1 MKKIR
6 THYENLQ
13 VVENASIEAIKGAYK
28 YLSQRWHPDK
38 NPDQREQAERITQM
52 INEAYAVLSD
62 PVRRRAHD
70 EWIAA
75 QRTEQ
80 RRQTE
85 ERVSP
90 EAEQRRQAE
99 ERAAREAQEAEQ
111 RRQAEERAAREAQQ
125 AEQRRQAERHRQTQE
140 PMPSRWQRYVFV
152 ISPLALL
159 GLYGLSIFIADR
171 YEVRGRN
178 GDIIYD
184 TTTQLEWQRCSL
196 GQTWNGRTCAGE
208 ANRYTWDQARA
219 AADRVS
225 GWRLPTIEELRTLTY
240 CSSGRPARFSNG
252 RSCSGDYQRPTIVTE
267 AFPETPSG
275 WFWSGSPD
283 AGHSDFAW
291 YVLFGLG
298 IDGWTY
304 RSDYFRVRLVRGGQ

>member
-62 PVRRRAHD
+62 PARRRAHD
-70 EWIAA
+70 QWIAA

-99 ERAAREAQEAEQ
+99 ERAAREAQQAEQ

-125 AEQRRQAERHRQTQE
+125 AEQRRQTEERAAREGQQAGQHSRTQ
-140 PMPSRWQRYVFV
+140 SSSQWRFG
-152 ISPLALL
+152 IALAF
-159 GLYGLSIFIADR
+159 LSIFGLFIFVTSAPPAPSAPSAPPTDR
-171 YEVRGRN
+171 YEVRGSN
-178 GDIIYD
+178 GDMIYD

-196 GQTWNGRTCAGE
+196 GQTWNGRTCTGE
-208 ANRYTWDQARA
+208 ANPYTWDQARA

-225 GWRLPTIEELRTLTY
+225 GWRLPTIDELRTLVY
-240 CSSGRPARFSNG
+240 CSSGQPARFNSSG

-267 AFPETPSG
+267 AFPETPSSV
-275 WFWSGSPD
+275 FWSGSPN
-283 AGHSDFAW
+283 AYNSSYA
-291 YVLFGLG
+291 
-298 IDGWTY
+298 
-304 RSDYFRVRLVRGGQ
+304 